1 MSVAASALRTRLHVA
16 RHIVPAATPGFS
28 VMCNSYRFPSL
39 PKTTPDS
46 VAGNASASDTTPLT
60 SPPVLFNHA
69 NGFHKEMWEPIIA
82 RLPSTRSGSP
92 MYAFD
97 CRNHGDSAV
106 LNSSVLEKTFDWL
119 TYAKDTLSVIDQL
132 VTEKP
137 LGIGHSFG
145 ANAILMA
152 EILRPGTFS
161 AIVAIDPTMFPA
173 HFKIQAPLDDH
184 PLANLALRRRDHWKD
199 RAEAKTKLLEKPFFR
214 AWDPET
220 LDIYLEH
227 GMKEVSGKDGSLGVT
242 LKCSKFQEAI
252 TFASDG
258 SAIHDAFER
267 LGEINIPVYII
278 AGEHSEINTPDL
290 LQMKLEQCK
299 NGSLD
304 IVKDAGHLFPM
315 EKPVETAA
323 YVSSFMESLWGSHR
337 SEQAIEGIRSR

>member
-28 VMCNSYRFPSL
+28 VICNSYQL
-39 PKTTPDS
+39 PTVPKATPDS
-46 VAGNASASDTTPLT
+46 VTSNASNSDTASLT
-60 SPPVLFNHA
+60 SPPVLLNHA

-82 RLPSTRSGSP
+82 RLPSASSGSR
-92 MYAFD
+92 F
-97 CRNHGDSAV
+97 
-106 LNSSVLEKTFDWL
+106 
-119 TYAKDTLSVIDQL
+119 
-132 VTEKP
+132 
-137 LGIGHSFG
+137 
-145 ANAILMA
+145 LMA

-161 AIVAIDPTMFPA
+161 AIVAVDPTMFPA

-184 PLANLALRRRDHWKD
+184 PLANLALRRRDHWKN

-227 GMKEVSGKDGSLGVT
+227 GMKEVSDEDCSLGVT

-258 SAIHDAFER
+258 NAIHDAFER

-290 LQMKLEQCK
+290 LQMKLEQCQ

-315 EKPVETAA
+315 EKPIETAT
-323 YVSSFMESLWGSHR
+323 YISSFMESLWGSNQ
-337 SEQAIEGIRSR
+337 SEQAT

>member
-28 VMCNSYRFPSL
+28 VVCNSYRLPSVS
-39 PKTTPDS
+39 KATPDS
-46 VAGNASASDTTPLT
+46 VASNASLSDTASLT
-60 SPPVLFNHA
+60 SPPIFFNHA
-69 NGFHKEMWEPIIA
+69 NGFHKEMWEPIMA
-82 RLPSTRSGSP
+82 QLPSTCPDSP
-92 MYAFD
+92 LYAFD
-97 CRNHGDSAV
+97 CRNHGDSAI
-106 LNSSVLEKTFDWL
+106 LNSSVLQKSFDWL
-119 TYAKDTLSVIDQL
+119 TYARDTLSVIDNL
-132 VTEKP
+132 DIKKP

-161 AIVAIDPTMFPA
+161 AIVAVDPTMFPA

-184 PLANLALRRRDHWKD
+184 PLANLALRRRDHWKS
-199 RAEAKTKLLEKPFFR
+199 R
-214 AWDPET
+214 AWDPEV

-227 GMKEVSGKDGSLGVT
+227 GMKEVSGKDSSLGVK

-258 SAIHDAFER
+258 GAIHDAFER
-267 LGEINIPVYII
+267 LGEIGIPVYIL

-290 LQMKLEQCK
+290 LQLKLEQCK

-315 EKPVETAA
+315 EKPVETAT
-323 YVSSFMESLWGSHR
+323 YISSFIRSLRGSGK
-337 SEQAIEGIRSR
+337 SEQAIGNAR

>member
-28 VMCNSYRFPSL
+28 VMCNSYRFPSV

-46 VAGNASASDTTPLT
+46 VANNASNSDIASLTT
-60 SPPVLFNHA
+60 SPVLFNHA

-82 RLPSTRSGSP
+82 RLPSAYPGSP

-97 CRNHGDSAV
+97 CRNHGDSAF
-106 LNSSVLEKTFDWL
+106 LNSSVLEKSCKHSHYDKRVFDFSCVDWL
-119 TYAKDTLSVIDQL
+119 TYAKDTLSVIDHL
-132 VTEKP
+132 AIRKP

-173 HFKIQAPLDDH
+173 HFRIQAPLNDH
-184 PLANLALRRRDHWKD
+184 PLANLALRRRDHWKN
-199 RAEAKTKLLEKPFFR
+199 RAEAKAKLLEKPFFR
-214 AWDPET
+214 AWDPEV

-227 GMKEVSGKDGSLGVT
+227 GMKEVSGKDESLGVT

-258 SAIHDAFER
+258 NAIHDAFER

-315 EKPVETAA
+315 EKPVET
-323 YVSSFMESLWGSHR
+323 
-337 SEQAIEGIRSR
+337 SRRFLHLMT